1 MCKYVFNHP
10 FHETEKR
17 KAYFSVMKICFATN
31 NHKKIEEV
39 KAALNGRIQIVS
51 LADIG
56 CTVEL
61 PETGDTLEHN
71 AFQKARYVQ
80 DNFGVDCF
88 ADDTG
93 LEVSSLNGAPGVYSG
108 RYAGEPRSD
117 KRNIEKLLKAMEGI
131 PTSGRQARFR
141 TVIALLFEGKEYQFE
156 GIAEGKILEQETGNG
171 GFGYDPI
178 FMPDGFSKSFAEL
191 SLEEKNEISHRGI
204 AVSALIDFLSNR

>member
-1 MCKYVFNHP
+1 
-10 FHETEKR
+10 
-17 KAYFSVMKICFATN
+17 MKICFATN

-39 KAALNGRIQIVS
+39 KAALEGRVEIVS

-61 PETGDTLEHN
+61 PETGDTLEYN
-71 AFQKARYVQ
+71 AFQKARYVR

-93 LEVSSLNGAPGVYSG
+93 LEVAALNGEPGVYSG

-117 KRNIEKLLKAMEGI
+117 QRNMDKLLQALEGI
-131 PTSGRQARFR
+131 PNSGRKARFR
-141 TVIALLFEGKEYQFE
+141 TVIALLIEGKEYQFE
-156 GIAEGKILEQETGNG
+156 GIAEGEILEQETGVG

-178 FMPDGFSKSFAEL
+178 FRPKGFSKSFAEL
-191 SLEEKNEISHRGI
+191 SLAEKNEISHRGI
-204 AVSALIDFLSNR
+204 AVSALIEFLSNR